1 MRVPK
6 EKGALMKQRATIHL
20 QISTFLC
27 LNGHRSYRLQEE
39 EAVRPERTFS
49 KVVISS
55 NKQE

>member
-39 EAVRPERTFS
+39 EAVRPERTVS
-49 KVVISS
+49 
-55 NKQE
+55 

>member
-27 LNGHRSYRLQEE
+27 LNGHLGYRLQEE
-39 EAVRPERTFS
+39 GGRPGEDFS
-49 KVVISS
+49 LSS
-55 NKQE
+55 D